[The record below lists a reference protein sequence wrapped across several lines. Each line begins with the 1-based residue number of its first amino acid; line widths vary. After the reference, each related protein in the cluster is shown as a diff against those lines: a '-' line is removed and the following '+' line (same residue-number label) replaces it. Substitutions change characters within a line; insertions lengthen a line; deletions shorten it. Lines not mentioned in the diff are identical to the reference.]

1 MSPPEPPPAP
11 PARAPEPGVPGP
23 RGSRYGWFVGVVALL
38 VIALITVNTISTTPN
53 GSRGV
58 ATGQPLPPFAVPLA
72 LGTLNGDADM
82 RPPCSLAQHDPRALN
97 VCLIARHTPLVLA
110 FFVPEELSHGETS
123 KPHAQTRAGWLSHL
137 AVN

>member
-72 LGTLNGDADM
+72 LGTLNGDADIAT
-82 RPPCSLAQHDPRALN
+82 RPHQGSAGNRAACTLRGPQILN
-97 VCLIARHTPLVLA
+97 VCH
-110 FFVPEELSHGETS
+110 
-123 KPHAQTRAGWLSHL
+123 
-137 AVN
+137 